1 MGTMNFI
8 PATESV
14 ANNQITATA
23 ATATPAPVAEQ
34 KEQQTVQTLRRRRST
49 TPPMWRVMTQALSLI
64 HI

>member
-34 KEQQTVQTLRRRRST
+34 KESRGSARYKAWDFGLVAGNL
-49 TPPMWRVMTQALSLI
+49 
-64 HI
+64 